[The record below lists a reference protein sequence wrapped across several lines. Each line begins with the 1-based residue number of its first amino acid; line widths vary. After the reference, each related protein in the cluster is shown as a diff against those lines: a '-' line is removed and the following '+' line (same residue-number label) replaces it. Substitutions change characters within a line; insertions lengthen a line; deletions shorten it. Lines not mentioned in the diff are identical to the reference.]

1 MIAILIS
8 SILLVFES
16 IILGTAFSK
25 IFNIK
30 CNNFEKVLIGFVFLN
45 TISSIVSVFQPV
57 NLYTLLWTFLCSLL
71 IFLFIKPELKKT
83 IDAVSRKKNIIILS
97 SPILITGLLLS
108 INSPLIYDSG
118 LYHIQSIK
126 WIEEYSTIPGLAN
139 LHSRFGFNPNIFTL
153 FALTSLTEI
162 FGQEIFSIN
171 FTLFSLITL
180 YFIRNLYTEIEKGII
195 SSTFIFNVIILFV
208 LLSLIK
214 NLSSPTPDFIATAFP
229 LFVFSNYMNI
239 TYGKE
244 EPNFKNYI
252 PILIIIIYSLTVKL
266 ATAPLLLFFL
276 LIFKN
281 ENFTL
286 KHILL
291 SLAIILFVTVPWII
305 RNIIL
310 TGWLIYPFPYLDMFT
325 FDWRVPLSKVLEEK
339 TSITGWARYP
349 GDQHVVIG
357 SMPIIEW
364 FPIWIKNLA
373 FYYKVLFII
382 SILSPLISLLLYLTK
397 KIHLTFQ
404 QILIISTSFLG
415 VIFWFLLA
423 PDIRF
428 GKAFLVV
435 SAFYPLTFLKFNFK
449 NFRIRV
455 YKYFLIFTST
465 FLLFTIYFL
474 KENEVVNKYF
484 PKISNHFLLPKLI
497 EKPRTFSFIE
507 VKYGHEKIYVP
518 VEDDRCYDLDIPC
531 TPSIENNFKLR
542 GKNIKSGFKN

>member
-180 YFIRNLYTEIEKGII
+180 YFIRKLYAEIEKGII
-195 SSTFIFNVIILFV
+195 SSTFIFNVILLFV

-325 FDWRVPLSKVLEEK
+325 FDWKVPLSKVLEEK

-428 GKAFLVV
+428 GKSFLIV

-474 KENEVVNKYF
+474 G
-484 PKISNHFLLPKLI
+484 LL
-497 EKPRTFSFIE
+497 
-507 VKYGHEKIYVP
+507 
-518 VEDDRCYDLDIPC
+518 
-531 TPSIENNFKLR
+531 
-542 GKNIKSGFKN
+542 